1 MHINRRI
8 GAVATAA
15 LLLSSSYGLAAEIN
29 PARGTWDSGWFDTE
43 VYIAALRELGHSV
56 NEPITLDDAVRYQ
69 ALSQRDADFSVM
81 EWFPLFNDRFAMF
94 DNLEM
99 VGYVIRGGAL
109 EGYLV
114 DKKTAD
120 EYGITSLADFADPEI
135 SALFD
140 RNGDGIADMVACPP
154 GWDCGLVIDHHI
166 TEFDLEEHI
175 DLITAAYDPA
185 MADAIAAYEAGEPI
199 LFYTW
204 TPNWVLGELVPDKD
218 VVWLEVPYSSLPE
231 GQSEFEGHTA
241 IEGVIGCANDPCE
254 MGFPANDIRPVG
266 NSAFLDENP
275 DVYRLF
281 EVMEIPLD
289 AVGEQNVRM
298 KEGEN
303 SAEDVRRHAQE
314 WIAANQELFDGWIE
328 EAKGALEQ

>member
-1 MHINRRI
+1 MHINKRI
-8 GAVATAA
+8 GAVATTA
-15 LLLSSSYGLAAEIN
+15 LILSSSYGLAAEIN

-154 GWDCGLVIDHHI
+154 GWDCGLVIEHHMA
-166 TEFDLEEHI
+166 EFGLEEHI

-199 LFYTW
+199 FFYTW
-204 TPNWVLGELVPDKD
+204 TPNWVLGELVPDED

-231 GQSEFEGHTA
+231 SQSEFEGHTA
-241 IEGVIGCANDPCE
+241 VGGVVGCGSDPCE

-266 NSAFLDENP
+266 NAEFLGENP
-275 DVYRLF
+275 DIRRLF

-298 KEGEN
+298 REGEN
-303 SAEDVRRHAQE
+303 DAEDVRRHAQE
-314 WIAANQELFDGWIE
+314 WIAANRDLFDEWIE
-328 EAKGALEQ
+328 EATSALVQ

>member
-1 MHINRRI
+1 MPVGKNTIAI
-8 GAVATAA
+8 TAA
-15 LLLSSSYGLAAEIN
+15 MLLLGSPHALAAEIN

-56 NEPITLDDAVRYQ
+56 NEPVTLDDAVRYE

-81 EWFPLFNDRFAMF
+81 EWFPLFNDRLTMF
-94 DNLEM
+94 DNLEA

-109 EGYLV
+109 EGYLI

-120 EYGITSLADFADPEI
+120 EYGITSLADFTDPKI

-140 RNGDGIADMVACPP
+140 RSGNGVADMVACPP

-166 TEFDLEEHI
+166 SEFGLEEHI
-175 DLITAAYDPA
+175 ELITAAYDPA
-185 MADAIAAYEAGEPI
+185 MADAVAAHETGEPI
-199 LFYTW
+199 FFYTW
-204 TPNWVLGELVPDKD
+204 TPNWVLGELMPGED

-231 GQSEFEGHTA
+231 GQSQFEGHTA
-241 IEGVIGCANDPCE
+241 IAGVSGCSSDPCE

-266 NSAFLDENP
+266 NVEFLEENP
-275 DVYRLF
+275 DVRRLF

-298 KEGEN
+298 RDGEN
-303 SAEDVRRHAQE
+303 SDEDVRRHAQE
-314 WIAANQELFDGWIE
+314 WIAANQETFDGWIE
-328 EAKGALEQ
+328 EARAALEQ